1 MWPCLDS
8 TVTFLSSISF
18 GTDRT
23 LPTTLS
29 FHSFLPRRSLGSS
42 VSRESLFSFDSI
54 TTITA
59 GCPRG
64 TRESIYTRNTIT
76 TRLSTIAA
84 RRSLC
89 LISRE
94 SICLNLI
101 IKSWKTLPHGLMDS
115 KKRSLWWICSYT
127 IFRKCNIIIEKFFS
141 RSAKQEFTTKL
152 IIQKQGSRITA
163 TWGNWM
169 IIIILCIQI

>member
-101 IKSWKTLPHGLMDS
+101 IKGKSSWKTLPHGLMDS
-115 KKRSLWWICSYT
+115 KKEVSGKYVVILYFENATSLLKS
-127 IFRKCNIIIEKFFS
+127 FFLGQ
-141 RSAKQEFTTKL
+141 RNRNL
-152 IIQKQGSRITA
+152 LP
-163 TWGNWM
+163 N
-169 IIIILCIQI
+169 